1 MGDTHGVG
9 KRQLFLS
16 VEKDPIKESG
26 FGLSVP
32 VLLVCPARGG
42 ETGLECYLGGSCVV
56 TGMEDP
62 KNTNMKWP
70 LTLELGE
77 FLRVPWPWAGSLEE
91 R

>member
-16 VEKDPIKESG
+16 VEKGPVKESG

-42 ETGLECYLGGSCVV
+42 ETGLECCLGGSGRSEKHKHEVAFDSRI
-56 TGMEDP
+56 GGISEGALAP
-62 KNTNMKWP
+62 GW
-70 LTLELGE
+70 
-77 FLRVPWPWAGSLEE
+77 
-91 R
+91 

>member
-16 VEKDPIKESG
+16 VEKGPVKESG

-42 ETGLECYLGGSCVV
+42 ETGLECCLGGSCVV
-56 TGMEDP
+56 
-62 KNTNMKWP
+62 TNMKWP

-77 FLRVPWPWAGSLEE
+77 FLRVPWPRAGNLEE